1 MWSACSRDFDDNQE
15 DVYETAVKFYKE
27 HGYDY
32 SNLRTGMSNL
42 TPGHI
47 ADTLDQT
54 IKFACYGDNEGASII
69 EYINSAVWIGCG
81 TIPFILLFISI
92 IVFYLFI
99 TPGMRLSA
107 SRWLCL
113 PCCFIKNSKETTT
126 YLCGPC
132 R

>member
-1 MWSACSRDFDDNQE
+1 MWSTCSHSWDKNVAE
-15 DVYETAVKFYKE
+15 IYNSAVIFYKE

-32 SNLRTGMSNL
+32 SNLKTGMSDQ

-47 ADTLDQT
+47 ADTLDGS
-54 IKFACYGDNEGASII
+54 IKVACYGDNEGAAII
-69 EYINSAVWIGCG
+69 QYINSAVWIGCG
-81 TIPFILLFISI
+81 TIPFILLLISI
-92 IVFYLFI
+92 IVFYVCI
-99 TPGMRLSA
+99 TPGMRLSV